1 MKRNSSRSPDH
12 FIKVENVDV
21 DKKFLSHQYR
31 TINDFSEES
40 QRNKLLNP
48 NELQKKSIHSSR
60 SSMCSSGVEE
70 GKLLNRWIANIFD
83 RAIVNLEDESQSQNS
98 NLPASK
104 SDEKL
109 SKRLSL
115 DPDHEA
121 YPLSRQRNIDK
132 LHAMSNDDKQRLH
145 KDDDEQHE
153 LQNNN
158 NFNIMQFKTAEKMPH
173 GKHYLLTKNHNN

>member
-1 MKRNSSRSPDH
+1 
-12 FIKVENVDV
+12 
-21 DKKFLSHQYR
+21 
-31 TINDFSEES
+31 
-40 QRNKLLNP
+40 
-48 NELQKKSIHSSR
+48 
-60 SSMCSSGVEE
+60 
-70 GKLLNRWIANIFD
+70 
-83 RAIVNLEDESQSQNS
+83 
-98 NLPASK
+98 
-104 SDEKL
+104 
-109 SKRLSL
+109 LSL